1 MYLDALT
8 SCAEL
13 TDQHADQAAESSE
26 AMKSFLAWAART
38 AQPDDGAPKV
48 LMVLGRLGR
57 ADWVEG
63 APLVEITGSETV
75 TRISIYSDH
84 GMGIRERMLPL
95 VHLSVSFE
103 EFEQALMIRPDLPAP
118 LVPMSKE
125 GAIVLTTSD
134 ADADAP
140 ELIAIDE
147 RSLHEQERKTA
158 PPPPPT
164 PTAPPPALTAP
175 PPAPTAPPPGA
186 SGSGPV
192 PKGLTD
198 ESGVH
203 THPTVRRMVA
213 VRPEALRRG
222 NDDE

>member
-1 MYLDALT
+1 MYFDALK

-13 TDQHADQAAESSE
+13 TEEHAEEAAESSQT
-26 AMKSFLAWAART
+26 MKAFLGWAART
-38 AQPDDGAPKV
+38 AQPDDGAPRIM
-48 LMVLGRLGR
+48 MVLGRLAR

-63 APLVEITGSETV
+63 APLVQITGSETV
-75 TRISIYSDH
+75 TKISVYSDH
-84 GMGIRERMLPL
+84 GMGIRERMLP
-95 VHLSVSFE
+95 VAHLSVSYE

-118 LVPMSKE
+118 LIPTSKD
-125 GAIVLTTSD
+125 GAIVLRQAEVDEDTR
-134 ADADAP
+134 

-164 PTAPPPALTAP
+164 PTAPPPATMD
-175 PPAPTAPPPGA
+175 
-186 SGSGPV
+186 SGPV
-192 PKGLTD
+192 PKTLTT

>member
-1 MYLDALT
+1 MDLDALT

-13 TDQHADQAAESSE
+13 TDDHADEAAESSE
-26 AMKSFLAWAART
+26 AMKAFLAWASRT

-57 ADWVEG
+57 AEWVEG

-75 TRISIYSDH
+75 TKISIYSDH
-84 GMGIRERMLPL
+84 GMGIRERMLPV

-103 EFEQALMIRPDLPAP
+103 EFEQALMIRPDLPSP

-134 ADADAP
+134 VDADAP

-164 PTAPPPALTAP
+164 PTAPPPGP
-175 PPAPTAPPPGA
+175 
-186 SGSGPV
+186 SGSGQV
-192 PKGLTD
+192 PKTLTE

-213 VRPEALRRG
+213 VRPEAVRRG

>member
-1 MYLDALT
+1 MYLDALH

-13 TDQHADQAAESSE
+13 TDEHADQAAASSDTMR
-26 AMKSFLAWAART
+26 AFLAWAART
-38 AQPDDGAPKV
+38 AQPDDGAPKI
-48 LMVLGRLGR
+48 LMVLGRLAR

-63 APLVEITGSETV
+63 APLVEITGSVTV
-75 TRISIYSDH
+75 TKISVYSDH
-84 GMGIRERMLPL
+84 GMGIRERMLPV

-103 EFEQALMIRPDLPAP
+103 EFEQALMIRPDLPSP
-118 LVPMSKE
+118 LIPTSKE
-125 GAIVLTTSD
+125 GAILLHQAEVDEDTR
-134 ADADAP
+134 

-164 PTAPPPALTAP
+164 PTAPPPATME
-175 PPAPTAPPPGA
+175 
-186 SGSGPV
+186 SGPV
-192 PKGLTD
+192 PKTLTD